1 MFKIINFSFHKC
13 CNVKYS
19 DIQYISACTWE
30 CGALVFNQYLCTEVK
45 SCVFNLWSA
54 GLCVQILQ
62 YYKTPLYCMIKRME
76 KYKNVSDTEWATES
90 GVLKPNDCFWFLPN
104 QSNVLDRISGWRGG
118 RGVSVRI
125 ICNVHLRW
133 TASLNHRLLMP
144 DPLFLSLFDSICRT
158 RVGSDWCSRDYNL
171 QPLSSALI
179 CFDMRLRSVWQRQ
192 RWWCK
197 PLCIKAIIIYINTVF
212 THRWKHRDGV
222 SAERRGWCRS
232 LTAANSSSIRNRII
246 NSGLPYDEATPVGF
260 LLCFC

>member
-90 GVLKPNDCFWFLPN
+90 GVLKPNDCFWFLVIKRTRPY
-104 QSNVLDRISGWRGG
+104 LRMTRWSGCECTDTLQRSPQMNCLSEPQTVDAW
-118 RGVSVRI
+118 ST
-125 ICNVHLRW
+125 L
-133 TASLNHRLLMP
+133 
-144 DPLFLSLFDSICRT
+144 LSLFDSICRT

-171 QPLSSALI
+171 QPL
-179 CFDMRLRSVWQRQ
+179 FP
-192 RWWCK
+192 
-197 PLCIKAIIIYINTVF
+197 PLL
-212 THRWKHRDGV
+212 
-222 SAERRGWCRS
+222 S
-232 LTAANSSSIRNRII
+232 
-246 NSGLPYDEATPVGF
+246 
-260 LLCFC
+260 

>member
-62 YYKTPLYCMIKRME
+62 YYKTPLCCMIKRME
-76 KYKNVSDTEWATES
+76 KYKNFSDTEWATES

-125 ICNVHLRW
+125 LCNVHLRW

-144 DPLFLSLFDSICRT
+144 DPLFC
-158 RVGSDWCSRDYNL
+158 
-171 QPLSSALI
+171 
-179 CFDMRLRSVWQRQ
+179 
-192 RWWCK
+192 
-197 PLCIKAIIIYINTVF
+197 LCLTA
-212 THRWKHRDGV
+212 
-222 SAERRGWCRS
+222 SAEHVLV
-232 LTAANSSSIRNRII
+232 LTDALVIITFSHFFLRFYLNLFWHAIAKCLAA
-246 NSGLPYDEATPVGF
+246 AAMTM
-260 LLCFC
+260 